1 MLGTAACML
10 FHFVAF
16 SYMNYIYSPSYGAPN
31 MKEVRPCE
39 PTKRPLRAFGGHPLD
54 TGKLDVL
61 GQL

>member
-1 MLGTAACML
+1 ML

-16 SYMNYIYSPSYGAPN
+16 SYMNYIYSPSYGVPN

-39 PTKRPLRAFGGHPLD
+39 PTKRPMRAFGGHSLD